1 MQIIPSRH
9 AVETMNARDVSWA
22 QVVETVEQ
30 PENTYS
36 TSRRPKDC
44 VHQRGDIAVVTVEV
58 SDGLLVKTVL
68 LRETEQWSNDDARS
82 RHHRKAVL
90 TADRRKRD

>member
-9 AVETMNARDVSWA
+9 AIETMNARDVTWA
-22 QVVETVEQ
+22 QVLETVSQ

-36 TSRRPKDC
+36 TNRRPKDC
-44 VHQRGDIAVVTVEV
+44 VHQRGTIAVVTVEV
-58 SDGLLVKTVL
+58 PDGLLVKTVL
-68 LRETEQWSNDDARS
+68 LREAAQWSNDDARN

-90 TADRRKRD
+90 TADRRSGN